1 MSRRVKRKVRDKF
14 AGRPSTDSEIL
25 ISRCGKLQTPCQ
37 LANISQPV
45 RNSTRTGRSKR
56 GSFSTEDSSPSWKG
70 RLTEPAFGYDG
81 HMKLQTFSIV
91 ESGKEILTVPGL
103 FHAALAWIENP
114 EARQVYR
121 IAPTGPVGP
130 DAWEQ
135 VGEVSE
141 SELRAAL
148 PVHF

>member
-1 MSRRVKRKVRDKF
+1 MANSPQKTTAQV
-14 AGRPSTDSEIL
+14 GREGETIP
-25 ISRCGKLQTPCQ
+25 P
-37 LANISQPV
+37 
-45 RNSTRTGRSKR
+45 
-56 GSFSTEDSSPSWKG
+56 
-70 RLTEPAFGYDG
+70 FGYDG
-81 HMKLQTFSIV
+81 HMKLQTFSIF
-91 ESGKEILTVPGL
+91 ERGEEILTVPGL

-135 VGEVSE
+135 TGEVSE

-148 PVHF
+148 PVRI